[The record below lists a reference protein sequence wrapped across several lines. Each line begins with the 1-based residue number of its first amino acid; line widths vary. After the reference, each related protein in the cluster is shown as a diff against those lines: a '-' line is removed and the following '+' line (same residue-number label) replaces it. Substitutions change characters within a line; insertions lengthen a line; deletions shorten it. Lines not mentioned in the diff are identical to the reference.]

1 MTASLQERLRRLR
14 RGADGAE
21 EEAPAGGGPLE
32 QLERALVGAPGDG
45 LSLKERLQRLADVA
59 ARGRGPGRDR
69 PCPSPPGVPLEELLE
84 GRRVENERGEF
95 FLVEADASLES
106 FHGDAP
112 LTRFH
117 AIAPDTV
124 AVLSGEPAL
133 AGFDLR
139 DAAFLDTET
148 TGLAG
153 GTGTAAFLVGLGFV
167 DGDRFRV
174 RQYFM
179 RDYPEEPALLRG
191 LAEDLRRFSRVVTFN
206 GRAFDVPLLESRYRL
221 SRERFP
227 LDGAVHFDLLHPA
240 RRLWKLRLESCRLQS
255 LEAALLGLRRHG
267 DVPGEEIPQ
276 IWFDYLRRRDGRA
289 LVRVLEHNRLDVVSL
304 AALSALACRW
314 VEDGWAED
322 PRDVFSLA
330 RVLERAELDE
340 RSAEQYRR
348 VAAVDD
354 HPLRVRSLLRLAAR
368 AKRCGDHAAAVELW
382 ERAAAEGDW
391 WALRELAVHH
401 EHRARDLDAALGVVQ
416 RALAQLEREGRATRP
431 SQPHP
436 PPTAHR
442 IASDFRRRRDRLQAK
457 RDRPLN

>member
-1 MTASLQERLRRLR
+1 LSTSLHDRLRRLR
-14 RGADGAE
+14 RGAGTEDAE
-21 EEAPAGGGPLE
+21 AFAPARGNDLE
-32 QLERALVGAPGDG
+32 RLERALVGGTADG
-45 LSLKERLQRLADVA
+45 LSLKERLQRLANAA
-59 ARGRGPGRDR
+59 ARGRGPYRQ
-69 PCPSPPGVPLEELLE
+69 SPPRPAAVPLEELLE
-84 GRRVENERGEF
+84 GRRVENARGEF
-95 FLVEADASLES
+95 FLMEADTSLES

-112 LTRFH
+112 LSRFH
-117 AIAPDTV
+117 VVDPGTV
-124 AVLSGEPAL
+124 GVLSGEPAL
-133 AGFDLR
+133 GAFDLR

-153 GTGTAAFLVGLGFV
+153 GTGTAAFLVGLGYV

-206 GRAFDVPLLESRYRL
+206 GRTFDVPLLEARYRL
-221 SRERFP
+221 NRERFP
-227 LDGAVHFDLLHPA
+227 LESAQHFDLLHPA

-255 LEAALLGLRRHG
+255 LETALLGMRRHG

-289 LVRVLEHNRLDVVSL
+289 LVKVLEHNRLDVVSL

-322 PRDVFSLA
+322 PRDVYSLA
-330 RVLERAELDE
+330 RVLERADLHE
-340 RSAEQYRR
+340 RCEEQYRR
-348 VAAVDD
+348 VAAIDD

-368 AKRCGDHAAAVELW
+368 AKRGGDHAAAVELW
-382 ERAAAEGDW
+382 EQAAAEGDW

-401 EHRARDLDAALGVVQ
+401 EHRARDLEAALGVVQ
-416 RALAQLEREGRATRP
+416 RALERLEDHG
-431 SQPHP
+431 S
-436 PPTAHR
+436 PTLHR
-442 IASDFRRRRDRLQAK
+442 VAAEFRRRRDRLQAK
-457 RDRPLN
+457 RESLGPGQQAS

>member
-1 MTASLQERLRRLR
+1 M
-14 RGADGAE
+14 
-21 EEAPAGGGPLE
+21 GG
-32 QLERALVGAPGDG
+32 PGDG
-45 LSLKERLQRLADVA
+45 LSLKDRLQRLADVA
-59 ARGRGPGRDR
+59 ARGRGPYRQ
-69 PCPSPPGVPLEELLE
+69 SPPRPAAVPLEELLE
-84 GRRVENERGEF
+84 GQRVENARGEF
-95 FLVEADASLES
+95 FLMEADTSLES

-112 LTRFH
+112 LSRFH
-117 AIAPDTV
+117 VVDPGTV
-124 AVLSGEPAL
+124 GVLSGEPAL
-133 AGFDLR
+133 AAFDLR

-153 GTGTAAFLVGLGFV
+153 GTGTAAFLVGLGYV

-191 LAEDLRRFSRVVTFN
+191 LADDLRRFSRVVTFN
-206 GRAFDVPLLESRYRL
+206 GRTFDVPLLEARYRL
-221 SRERFP
+221 NRERFP
-227 LDGAVHFDLLHPA
+227 LERAQHFDLLHSA

-255 LEAALLGLRRHG
+255 LETALLGMRRHG

-322 PRDVFSLA
+322 PRDVYSLA
-330 RVLERAELDE
+330 RVLERADLDE
-340 RSAEQYRR
+340 RCEEQYRR

-368 AKRCGDHAAAVELW
+368 AKRGGDHAAAVELW
-382 ERAAAEGDW
+382 EQAAAEGDW

-401 EHRARDLDAALGVVQ
+401 EHRARDLEAALGVVQ
-416 RALAQLEREGRATRP
+416 QALERLEDHG
-431 SQPHP
+431 S
-436 PPTAHR
+436 PTLHR
-442 IASDFRRRRDRLQAK
+442 VAADFRRRHDRLQAK
-457 RDRPLN
+457 RESRGPGQQAS

>member
-1 MTASLQERLRRLR
+1 LSTSLHDRLRRLR
-14 RGADGAE
+14 QGAVPEDGE
-21 EEAPAGGGPLE
+21 SPGPSGGSQLE
-32 QLERALVGAPGDG
+32 RLERALVGGTGDG

-59 ARGRGPGRDR
+59 ARGRGPYRQPPPR
-69 PCPSPPGVPLEELLE
+69 PAAAPLEELLE

-95 FLVEADASLES
+95 FLMEADANLES

-112 LTRFH
+112 LSRFH
-117 AIAPDTV
+117 VIGADTV

-139 DAAFLDTET
+139 EAAFLDTET

-191 LAEDLRRFSRVVTFN
+191 LAEDLRRFSRIVTFN
-206 GRAFDVPLLESRYRL
+206 GRTFDVPLLETRYRL
-221 SRERFP
+221 NRERFP
-227 LDGAVHFDLLHPA
+227 LQDAVHLDLLHPA
-240 RRLWKLRLESCRLQS
+240 RRLWKMRLESCRLQS
-255 LEAALLGLRRHG
+255 LEVALLGLRRRA

-289 LVRVLEHNRLDVVSL
+289 LVKVLEHNRVDVVSL
-304 AALSALACRW
+304 AALCALACRW

-330 RVLERAELDE
+330 RVLERAELHE
-340 RSAEQYRR
+340 RSDEQYRR

-368 AKRCGDHAAAVELW
+368 AKRDGDHATAVDLW
-382 ERAAAEGDW
+382 EQAAAEGDW
-391 WALRELAVHH
+391 WAMRELAVHH
-401 EHRARDLDAALGVVQ
+401 EHRARDLGAALGVVQ
-416 RALAQLEREGRATRP
+416 RALERLEADG
-431 SQPHP
+431 S
-436 PPTAHR
+436 PTIHR
-442 IASDFRRRRDRLQAK
+442 VAADFRRRRDRLHAK
-457 RDRPLN
+457 RDTRTN

>member
-1 MTASLQERLRRLR
+1 VTASLHERLRRLR
-14 RGADGAE
+14 RSADE
-21 EEAPAGGGPLE
+21 TEAPGPGGAGQLE
-32 QLERALVGAPGDG
+32 RLERALVGATGDG

-59 ARGRGPGRDR
+59 ARGRGPRR
-69 PCPSPPGVPLEELLE
+69 EAARREPSGVPLEELLE

-95 FLVEADASLES
+95 FLVEADNSLES

-112 LTRFH
+112 LSRFH
-117 AIAPDTV
+117 VISPATV

-133 AGFDLR
+133 GGFDLR
-139 DAAFLDTET
+139 EAAFLDTET

-179 RDYPEEPALLRG
+179 RDYPEEPALLHG
-191 LAEDLRRFSRVVTFN
+191 LAEDLRRFSRIVTFN
-206 GRAFDVPLLESRYRL
+206 GRTFDVPLLESRYRL
-221 SRERFP
+221 SRERYP
-227 LDGAVHFDLLHPA
+227 LESAVHFDLLHPA

-322 PRDVFSLA
+322 PRDVYSLA
-330 RVLERAELDE
+330 RVLERADLDE
-340 RSAEQYRR
+340 RCREQYRR
-348 VAAVDD
+348 AAAEGDR
-354 HPLRVRSLLRLAAR
+354 PLRVRALLRLAAR
-368 AKRCGDHAAAVELW
+368 AKRDGDHAAAVELW
-382 ERAAAEGDW
+382 EQAAADGDW

-401 EHRARDLDAALGVVQ
+401 EHRARDLAAALAVVEQ
-416 RALAQLEREGRATRP
+416 ALEGLADQ
-431 SQPHP
+431 SS
-436 PPTAHR
+436 PTFHR
-442 IASDFRRRRDRLQAK
+442 VAADFRRRRDRLVS
-457 RDRPLN
+457 RREGRSPNP

>member
-1 MTASLQERLRRLR
+1 MTTTLHDRLRRLR
-14 RGADGAE
+14 RGSEGADGT
-21 EEAPAGGGPLE
+21 EAAVPGGGGQLE
-32 QLERALVGAPGDG
+32 RLERALVGATGDG

-59 ARGRGPGRDR
+59 ARGRGPRR
-69 PCPSPPGVPLEELLE
+69 ERPSPAPSGPPLEELLE

-95 FLVEADASLES
+95 FLMEADASLES

-112 LTRFH
+112 LSRFH
-117 AIAPDTV
+117 VIAPDTV

-133 AGFDLR
+133 GGFDLR
-139 DAAFLDTET
+139 EAAFLDTET

-191 LAEDLRRFSRVVTFN
+191 LAEDLRRFSRIVTFN

-227 LDGAVHFDLLHPA
+227 LECAVHLDLLHPA
-240 RRLWKLRLESCRLQS
+240 RRLWKMRLESCRLQS
-255 LEAALLGLRRHG
+255 LEVALLGLRRHG

-304 AALSALACRW
+304 AALSVLACRW

-330 RVLERAELDE
+330 RVLERAELHE
-340 RSAEQYRR
+340 RSEQQYRR
-348 VAAVDD
+348 LAEVDD

-391 WALRELAVHH
+391 WALRELAVYQ
-401 EHRARDLDAALGVVQ
+401 EHRARDLEAALGVVQ
-416 RALAQLEREGRATRP
+416 RALAQLEEQG
-431 SQPHP
+431 S
-436 PPTAHR
+436 PTLHR
-442 IASDFRRRRDRLQAK
+442 VAADFRRRRDRLLAK
-457 RDRPLN
+457 RDRPSISAPPR

>member
-1 MTASLQERLRRLR
+1 VSRSLHDRLRRLR
-14 RGADGAE
+14 RGGE
-21 EEAPAGGGPLE
+21 GTEASAPPPGSDLE
-32 QLERALVGAPGDG
+32 RLERALVGASGEG
-45 LSLKERLQRLADVA
+45 LSLKERLQRLAEVA
-59 ARGRGPGRDR
+59 ARGRGPLRER
-69 PCPSPPGVPLEELLE
+69 PRAGPAGVPLEELLE

-95 FLVEADASLES
+95 FLIEADASLES

-112 LTRFH
+112 LSRFRV
-117 AIAPDTV
+117 ISPDTV
-124 AVLSGEPAL
+124 AVLGGEPDL

-191 LAEDLRRFSRVVTFN
+191 LAEDLRRFSRIVTFN
-206 GRAFDVPLLESRYRL
+206 GRTFDVPLLESRYRL
-221 SRERFP
+221 SRERYP
-227 LDGAVHFDLLHPA
+227 LESALHFDLLHPA

-255 LEAALLGLRRHG
+255 LEAALLGLRRPG
-267 DVPGEEIPQ
+267 DVPGDEIPQ

-304 AALSALACRW
+304 AALSVLACRW
-314 VEDGWAED
+314 VEEGWAED
-322 PRDVFSLA
+322 PRDVYSLA
-330 RVLERAELDE
+330 RVLERADLGE
-340 RSAEQYRR
+340 RSKEQYRR
-348 VAAVDD
+348 VLAVED

-368 AKRCGDHAAAVELW
+368 AKRDGNHAVAVQLW
-382 ERAAAEGDW
+382 EQAAAEGDW

-401 EHRARDLDAALGVVQ
+401 EHRARDLEAALGVVQ
-416 RALAQLEREGRATRP
+416 RALARLEDHGSP
-431 SQPHP
+431 SR
-436 PPTAHR
+436 HR
-442 IASDFRRRRDRLQAK
+442 IVSDFRRRRDRLQAK
-457 RDRPLN
+457 RDGRAEA

>member
-1 MTASLQERLRRLR
+1 LR
-14 RGADGAE
+14 RGADGADSP
-21 EEAPAGGGPLE
+21 APAGGDDLE
-32 QLERALVGAPGDG
+32 RLERALLGAPGDG
-45 LSLKERLQRLADVA
+45 LRLKERLQRLAAAA
-59 ARGRGPGRDR
+59 ARGRGPRR
-69 PCPSPPGVPLEELLE
+69 EPTRVPPAGVPVEELLE

-95 FLVEADASLES
+95 FLIEADANLES

-112 LTRFH
+112 LSRFH
-117 AIAPDTV
+117 VIDPDTV

-133 AGFDLR
+133 GGFDLR
-139 DAAFLDTET
+139 EAAFLDTET

-153 GTGTAAFLVGLGFV
+153 GAGTAAFLIGLGFV

-191 LAEDLRRFSRVVTFN
+191 LAEDLRRFSRLVTFN

-221 SRERFP
+221 NRERFP
-227 LDGAVHFDLLHPA
+227 LDAARHLDLLHPA
-240 RRLWKLRLESCRLQS
+240 RRLWKMRLESCRLQS
-255 LEAALLGLRRHG
+255 LEVALLGLRRHG

-289 LVRVLEHNRLDVVSL
+289 LVRVLEHNRVDVVSL

-322 PRDVFSLA
+322 PRDVYSLA
-330 RVLERAELDE
+330 RVLERAALHE
-340 RSAEQYRR
+340 RCEVEYRR

-354 HPLRVRSLLRLAAR
+354 HPLQVRSLLRLAAR
-368 AKRCGDHAAAVELW
+368 AKRGGDHTAAVELW

-401 EHRARDLDAALGVVQ
+401 EHRAHDLDAALRVVE
-416 RALAQLEREGRATRP
+416 RALAQLGAEG
-431 SQPHP
+431 S
-436 PPTAHR
+436 PTIHR
-442 IASDFRRRRDRLQAK
+442 VAADFRRRRDRLLSK
-457 RDRPLN
+457 REGRSPNPPVA

>member
-1 MTASLQERLRRLR
+1 MA
-14 RGADGAE
+14 
-21 EEAPAGGGPLE
+21 EEAPAAVPGSDLE
-32 QLERALVGAPGDG
+32 RLERALVGGTGHG

-59 ARGRGPGRDR
+59 ARGRGAHR
-69 PCPSPPGVPLEELLE
+69 PPPAAPAAVPLEELLE

-95 FLVEADASLES
+95 FVMEANANLES

-112 LTRFH
+112 LSRFRV
-117 AIAPDTV
+117 IAPGTV
-124 AVLSGEPAL
+124 GVLSGEPAL
-133 AGFDLR
+133 ADFDLR
-139 DAAFLDTET
+139 EAAFLDTET

-153 GTGTAAFLVGLGFV
+153 GTGTAAFLVGLGYI

-191 LAEDLRRFSRVVTFN
+191 LAEDLRRFSRIVTFN
-206 GRAFDVPLLESRYRL
+206 GRTFDVPLLEARYRL
-221 SRERFP
+221 NRERFP
-227 LDGAVHFDLLHPA
+227 LDHAQHFDLLHPA

-255 LEAALLGLRRHG
+255 LETALLGMRRHG

-289 LVRVLEHNRLDVVSL
+289 LVKVLEHNRLDVVSL
-304 AALSALACRW
+304 AALSVLACRW

-330 RVLERAELDE
+330 RVLERADLHE
-340 RSAEQYRR
+340 RCEEQYRR
-348 VAAVDD
+348 VAAVED

-368 AKRCGDHAAAVELW
+368 AKRDGDHGAAVELW
-382 ERAAAEGDW
+382 EQAAAEGDW

-401 EHRARDLDAALGVVQ
+401 EHRARDLEAALAVVQ
-416 RALAQLEREGRATRP
+416 RALERLEEGG
-431 SQPHP
+431 S
-436 PPTAHR
+436 PTFHR
-442 IASDFRRRRDRLQAK
+442 VAADFRRRRTRLQAK
-457 RDRPLN
+457 RGSRPN

>member
-1 MTASLQERLRRLR
+1 VSVSLHDRLRRLR
-14 RGADGAE
+14 RGAGGPDG
-21 EEAPAGGGPLE
+21 EAPPGGGDLE
-32 QLERALVGAPGDG
+32 RLERALVGSTGDG
-45 LSLKERLQRLADVA
+45 LSLKERLQRLAAVA
-59 ARGRGPGRDR
+59 AHGRGPRRERAPG
-69 PCPSPPGVPLEELLE
+69 PQAGVPLEELLE

-95 FLVEADASLES
+95 YLVEADANLES

-112 LTRFH
+112 LTRFRVTS
-117 AIAPDTV
+117 PETV

-133 AGFDLR
+133 GGFDLR
-139 DAAFLDTET
+139 EAAFLDTET

-191 LAEDLRRFSRVVTFN
+191 LAEDLRRFSRLVTFN

-227 LDGAVHFDLLHPA
+227 LDSALHFDLLHPA

-255 LEAALLGLRRHG
+255 LETALLGLRRQG

-322 PRDVFSLA
+322 PRDVYSLA
-330 RVLERAELDE
+330 RVLERADLHE
-340 RSAEQYRR
+340 RSREQYRR

-368 AKRCGDHAAAVELW
+368 AKRDGDHEAAVELW
-382 ERAAAEGDW
+382 EQAAAGGDW

-401 EHRARDLDAALGVVQ
+401 EHRARNLEAALGVVQ
-416 RALAQLEREGRATRP
+416 RALEALEDQ
-431 SQPHP
+431 SS
-436 PPTAHR
+436 PTFHR
-442 IASDFRRRRDRLQAK
+442 VAADFRRRRQRLLSK
-457 RDRPLN
+457 RDGHSPNAQGL

>member
-1 MTASLQERLRRLR
+1 VSTSLHERLRRLR

-21 EEAPAGGGPLE
+21 AETPAAGGDLE
-32 QLERALVGAPGDG
+32 RLERALVGSTGDG
-45 LSLKERLQRLADVA
+45 LSLKERLQRLAEVA
-59 ARGRGPGRDR
+59 GRGRGPRRERIPG
-69 PCPSPPGVPLEELLE
+69 PPSGAPVEELLE

-112 LTRFH
+112 LSRFRVTS
-117 AIAPDTV
+117 PETV

-133 AGFDLR
+133 GGFDLR
-139 DAAFLDTET
+139 EAAFLDTET

-153 GTGTAAFLVGLGFV
+153 GAGTAAFLVGLGFV

-191 LAEDLRRFSRVVTFN
+191 LAEDLRRFSRLVTFN

-227 LDGAVHFDLLHPA
+227 LGSALHFDLLHPA

-255 LEAALLGLRRHG
+255 LEAALLGLRRRG
-267 DVPGEEIPQ
+267 DVPGDEIPQ

-322 PRDVFSLA
+322 PRDVYSLA
-330 RVLERAELDE
+330 RVLERADLHE
-340 RSAEQYRR
+340 RSREQYRR
-348 VAAVDD
+348 VAAEGD

-368 AKRCGDHAAAVELW
+368 AKRDGDHDAAVGLWEQAAAG
-382 ERAAAEGDW
+382 GDW

-401 EHRARDLDAALGVVQ
+401 EHRARDVEAALDVVQ
-416 RALAQLEREGRATRP
+416 RALAQLEDRG
-431 SQPHP
+431 S
-436 PPTAHR
+436 PTSHR
-442 IASDFRRRRDRLQAK
+442 VIADFRRRRDRLMA
-457 RDRPLN
+457 RCHRHSTN

>member
-1 MTASLQERLRRLR
+1 LSTSLHDRLRRLR
-14 RGADGAE
+14 RGAVGEDAE
-21 EEAPAGGGPLE
+21 AAECAPGSDLE
-32 QLERALVGAPGDG
+32 RLERALVGGTGDG
-45 LSLKERLQRLADVA
+45 LSLKERLQRLADAA
-59 ARGRGPGRDR
+59 ARGRGPYHHPPPR
-69 PCPSPPGVPLEELLE
+69 PSSVPLEELLE

-106 FHGDAP
+106 FHGDAS
-112 LTRFH
+112 LSRFH
-117 AIAPDTV
+117 VIDPGTV

-133 AGFDLR
+133 GGFDLR

-153 GTGTAAFLVGLGFV
+153 GTGTAAFLVGLGYV

-191 LAEDLRRFSRVVTFN
+191 LADDLRRFSRVVTFN
-206 GRAFDVPLLESRYRL
+206 GRTFDVPLLEARYRL
-221 SRERFP
+221 NRERFP
-227 LDGAVHFDLLHPA
+227 LESAQHFDLLHPA

-255 LEAALLGLRRHG
+255 REAALLGLRRRG

-289 LVRVLEHNRLDVVSL
+289 LVKVLEHNRLDVVSL
-304 AALSALACRW
+304 AALCALACRW

-322 PRDVFSLA
+322 PRDVYSLA
-330 RVLERAELDE
+330 RVLERADLGE

-368 AKRCGDHAAAVELW
+368 AKRGGDHAAAVELW
-382 ERAAAEGDW
+382 ERAAEDGDW

-401 EHRARDLDAALGVVQ
+401 EHRARDLDAALVVVQ
-416 RALAQLEREGRATRP
+416 RALEQLQGER
-431 SQPHP
+431 S
-436 PPTAHR
+436 PTMHR
-442 IASDFRRRRDRLQAK
+442 VAADFRRRHERLRAK
-457 RDRPLN
+457 REGRSSNAQGL

>member
-1 MTASLQERLRRLR
+1 LR

-21 EEAPAGGGPLE
+21 APAGGSADPLE
-32 QLERALVGAPGDG
+32 RLERALVGATGDG
-45 LSLKERLQRLADVA
+45 LSLKERLQRLAAAA
-59 ARGRGPGRDR
+59 ARGRGPLRER
-69 PCPSPPGVPLEELLE
+69 PRVPPAGIPLEELLE

-112 LTRFH
+112 LSRLH
-117 AIAPDTV
+117 VIEPDTV

-133 AGFDLR
+133 GGFNLR
-139 DAAFLDTET
+139 EAVFLDTET

-153 GTGTAAFLVGLGFV
+153 GTGTAAFLIGLGFV

-191 LAEDLRRFSRVVTFN
+191 LAEDLRRFSLLVTFN

-221 SRERFP
+221 NRERFP
-227 LDGAVHFDLLHPA
+227 LDTALHFDLLFPA

-255 LEAALLGLRRHG
+255 LENALLGLRRSG

-289 LVRVLEHNRLDVVSL
+289 LVKVLEHNRLDVVSL

-322 PRDVFSLA
+322 PRDVYSLA
-330 RVLERAELDE
+330 RVLERAELHE
-340 RSAEQYRR
+340 RSEAQYRR
-348 VAAVDD
+348 VAAVND

-368 AKRCGDHAAAVELW
+368 AKRCGDHAGAVELW
-382 ERAAAEGDW
+382 ERAASEGDW

-401 EHRARDLDAALGVVQ
+401 EHRARDLGAALGVVQ
-416 RALAQLEREGRATRP
+416 RALAQLGEEGT
-431 SQPHP
+431 
-436 PPTAHR
+436 PTLHR
-442 IASDFRRRRDRLQAK
+442 VAADFRRRKQRLLSK
-457 RDRPLN
+457 RMSR

>member
-1 MTASLQERLRRLR
+1 LR

-21 EEAPAGGGPLE
+21 GPAPAGGDDLE
-32 QLERALVGAPGDG
+32 RLERALVGAPGDG
-45 LSLKERLQRLADVA
+45 LSLKERLQRLAAAA
-59 ARGRGPGRDR
+59 ARGRGLVGER
-69 PCPSPPGVPLEELLE
+69 PRIPPAGVPVEELLE

-95 FLVEADASLES
+95 FLIEAEANLES

-112 LTRFH
+112 LSRFH
-117 AIAPDTV
+117 VIDPDTV

-133 AGFDLR
+133 GGFDLR
-139 DAAFLDTET
+139 EAAFLDTET

-153 GTGTAAFLVGLGFV
+153 GAGTAAFLIGLGFV

-191 LAEDLRRFSRVVTFN
+191 LAEDLRRFSRLVTFN

-221 SRERFP
+221 NRERFP
-227 LDGAVHFDLLHPA
+227 LDAARHLDLLHPA
-240 RRLWKLRLESCRLQS
+240 RRLWKMRLESCRLQS
-255 LEAALLGLRRHG
+255 LEVALLGLRRHG

-289 LVRVLEHNRLDVVSL
+289 LVRVLEHNRVDVVSL

-322 PRDVFSLA
+322 PRDVYSLA
-330 RVLERAELDE
+330 RVLERAELHE
-340 RSAEQYRR
+340 RCEVEYRR

-368 AKRCGDHAAAVELW
+368 AKRGGDHTAAVELW

-401 EHRARDLDAALGVVQ
+401 EHRARDLEAALRVVE
-416 RALAQLEREGRATRP
+416 RALAQLGAEG
-431 SQPHP
+431 S
-436 PPTAHR
+436 PTIHR
-442 IASDFRRRRDRLQAK
+442 VAADFRRRRDRLQAK
-457 RDRPLN
+457 RDGRSPSSQGL

>member
-1 MTASLQERLRRLR
+1 MSASLHDRLRRLR
-14 RGADGAE
+14 RGADAADG
-21 EEAPAGGGPLE
+21 EAPPGGGDLE
-32 QLERALVGAPGDG
+32 RLERALVGSTGDG
-45 LSLKERLQRLADVA
+45 LSLKDRLQRLAAVA
-59 ARGRGPGRDR
+59 AHGRGPRRERAPG
-69 PCPSPPGVPLEELLE
+69 PQAGVPLEELLE

-95 FLVEADASLES
+95 YLVEADANLES

-112 LTRFH
+112 LTRFRVTS
-117 AIAPDTV
+117 PETV

-133 AGFDLR
+133 GGFDLR
-139 DAAFLDTET
+139 EAAFLDTET

-191 LAEDLRRFSRVVTFN
+191 LAEDLRRFSRLVTFN

-227 LDGAVHFDLLHPA
+227 LDSALHFDLLHPA

-255 LEAALLGLRRHG
+255 LETALLGLRRQG

-304 AALSALACRW
+304 AALSVLACRW

-322 PRDVFSLA
+322 PRDVYSLA
-330 RVLERAELDE
+330 RVLERAELGE
-340 RSAEQYRR
+340 RSEEQYRR

-368 AKRCGDHAAAVELW
+368 AKRDGDHAGAVELW
-382 ERAAAEGDW
+382 EQAAAAGDW

-401 EHRARDLDAALGVVQ
+401 EHRARDVEAALGVVQ
-416 RALAQLEREGRATRP
+416 RALARLEDHGSPTR
-431 SQPHP
+431 
-436 PPTAHR
+436 HR
-442 IASDFRRRRDRLQAK
+442 IVSDFRRRRDRLLAK
-457 RDRPLN
+457 SEHRATN